1 MPDVLEKK
9 RKLLIILLANAKNV
23 WYKRKPDGEIEN
35 KEYKIL
41 WDMKIQYDQVIEAKR
56 IDLVFIN
63 NKEKEVRMIDVA
75 VPVDLRVNDK
85 EFEKIEK
92 DQLLK
97 DETLRL

>member
-41 WDMKIQYDQVIEAKR
+41 WDMKI
-56 IDLVFIN
+56 
-63 NKEKEVRMIDVA
+63 
-75 VPVDLRVNDK
+75 
-85 EFEKIEK
+85 
-92 DQLLK
+92 
-97 DETLRL
+97 